1 MNYTQFEVPAPLTP
15 WVECVWRLTGAAAIE
30 APAHRVY
37 PDGCLELVIH
47 AGDPFLER
55 AEDGGVRQQP
65 TRLVVG
71 QMVRPVTLEP
81 LGAIDVWGIRFHPWG
96 GGLVFA
102 GSVSALTGRIEQAAD
117 VAPDLTRALERA
129 VSEPPLEKASD
140 DARLASL
147 YAALIARIGAIA
159 APDPLSA
166 HAARRLLRDPAW
178 TSVARLAGEAGLSV
192 RQLERRFLATVGL
205 TPKTFARIARFQQ
218 VCTVLDATP
227 EALSAAAVR
236 CGYYDQSH
244 LARDV
249 RDFAGTTPAAL
260 RSLDSGLAE
269 HFLRAR
275 RMSAFSKIPSPTAT

>member
-1 MNYTQFEVPAPLTP
+1 MNYSQFEVPAPLTP
-15 WVECVWRLTGAAAIE
+15 WVECVWRLTGAATRE

-65 TRLVVG
+65 ARLIVG

-81 LGAIDVWGIRFHPWG
+81 LGAIDVWGIRLHPWG

-102 GSVSALTGRIEQAAD
+102 GSAVALTGRIEQAAD
-117 VAPDLTRALERA
+117 IAPDLTRALERA
-129 VSEPPLEKASD
+129 VSDPLDEASD
-140 DARLASL
+140 EARLAL
-147 YAALIARIGAIA
+147 LCTALTARLGALA

-166 HAARRLLRDPAW
+166 HAARRLLRNPAR
-178 TSVARLAGEAGLSV
+178 TSVGRLAGEAGLSV
-192 RQLERRFLATVGL
+192 RQFERRFLATVGL
-205 TPKTFARIARFQQ
+205 TPKIFARIARFQQ

-249 RDFAGTTPAAL
+249 RDFSGSTPAAL
-260 RSLDSGLAE
+260 RDIGSAMTE

-275 RMSAFSKIPSPTAT
+275 R